1 MLIELFYIGMPV
13 VWRDGRA
20 YVHVTTKISRM
31 YRLPNFL
38 THGAPLCALHM
49 CESSANILL
58 LYCLIDEIFMNI
70 VYQINVILSNI
81 VFEWRVQCFCVN
93 S

>member
-13 VWRDGRA
+13 VWRDGREGGQA

-38 THGAPLCALHM
+38 THGASLCALRM

-58 LYCLIDEIFMNI
+58 F
-70 VYQINVILSNI
+70 VLSDWWDFPQHYVPNLFSAI
-81 VFEWRVQCFCVN
+81 
-93 S
+93 